1 MCKHFIHIC
10 TKYLV
15 CQSSLFL
22 YLPPSGT
29 AQHGLRDDDLT
40 HGELTFLPPGMETK
54 TPIRV
59 GIQDGTLHT
68 HTVIHTLQH

>member
-1 MCKHFIHIC
+1 MQTLHTHL
-10 TKYLV
+10 YQVPSLSE
-15 CQSSLFL
+15 QSLH
-22 YLPPSGT
+22 LPPSGT

-59 GIQDGTLHT
+59 GIQGGTLHT